1 MSIDKNSSAWLLVLI
16 TPFLPNWADLG
27 FYLADVEGCRKWVVA
42 AQGCTL
48 GKSLWSGLEDKEE
61 EGEIS

>member
-1 MSIDKNSSAWLLVLI
+1 MSIDKNPSAWLLVLI

-27 FYLADVEGCRKWVVA
+27 FYLADVDCRKHVMAV
-42 AQGCTL
+42 QSCTL